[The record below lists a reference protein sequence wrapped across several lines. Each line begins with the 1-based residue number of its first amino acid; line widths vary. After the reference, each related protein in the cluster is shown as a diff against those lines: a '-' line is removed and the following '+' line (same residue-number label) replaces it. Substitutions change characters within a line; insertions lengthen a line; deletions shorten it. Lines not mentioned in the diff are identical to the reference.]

1 MSKIRT
7 GTEEYSKIIEDF
19 SHEDVDQVKV
29 VPLSVDWRYEES
41 EYGDGSRDE
50 EFEILSATDSD
61 GQEYELTQSEQDEL
75 EEKLRDRGEFA

>member
-29 VPLSVDWRYEES
+29 IPLSVDWRYEES
-41 EYGDGSRDE
+41 EYGDGSLSR
-50 EFEILSATDSD
+50 EFEILSATDPD
-61 GQEYELTQSEQDEL
+61 GKEYKLTQDEQDTL
-75 EEKLRDRGEFA
+75 EEKLRDMGEFV